1 MAAKRKKQRRREL
14 LRGGISLIVGLLLVV
29 ALAMLLP
36 DGIGKAEP
44 SLPANPFGEG
54 DFQYDGLYLTCLTQE
69 STVGIDVSAYQGR
82 INWHGVAASGVEFAM
97 IRVGYRGYENGL
109 INEDEYAQINYLGA
123 KAAGLRVGAYFFS
136 QATTPE
142 EALEEAEFLLE
153 KTKDWQMDM
162 PVVFDWEFVD
172 DSARTAQMDREGVM
186 ACVRAFNDRI
196 RQAGHQPMVYFNPY
210 HAEHFLELETLAEYP
225 FWLALYS
232 ENMDFAYQVDMWQYT
247 SEGMV
252 PGIEGP
258 VDINL
263 WFLDKKVE

>member
-1 MAAKRKKQRRREL
+1 MATRRKKQRRREL
-14 LRGGISLIVGLLLVV
+14 LRGGIALIVGLLLVV

-36 DGIGKAEP
+36 DGTSEEAP
-44 SLPANPFGEG
+44 VLPTNPFGDG
-54 DFQYDGLYLTCLTQE
+54 DFQYDGLYLTCLTRE

-82 INWHGVAASGVEFAM
+82 INWHAVAFSGVEFAM

-109 INEDEYAQINYLGA
+109 INEDEHAQSNYRGA

-162 PVVFDWEFVD
+162 PVVFDWEYVGED
-172 DSARTAQMDREGVM
+172 ARTAQMGREAVM
-186 ACVRAFNDRI
+186 DCVRAFNGRVE
-196 RQAGHQPMVYFNPY
+196 QAGHQPMVYFNPY
-210 HAEHFLELETLAEYP
+210 HAEHFLELEALAEYP
-225 FWLALYS
+225 FWLALYA
-232 ENMDFAYQVDMWQYT
+232 ENMDFDYQVDMWQYT
-247 SEGMV
+247 SEGTV
-252 PGIEGP
+252 PGIEGS

-263 WFLDKKVE
+263 WFLEKKTE